1 MTRLLCY
8 VIMRCER
15 EARAEPRASPPRR
28 AARPQGGQAMNIL
41 KPKQPEPKDPLDAL
55 MDYIYSVGESLLDEG
70 RAPTDAEI
78 SQYDALV
85 AAQEGKPAFHP
96 GKLDRQLEGRM

>member
-1 MTRLLCY
+1 MS
-8 VIMRCER
+8 IR
-15 EARAEPRASPPRR
+15 EARMTVRASPP
-28 AARPQGGQAMNIL
+28 PQGRLAYKEASMNIL
-41 KPKQPEPKDPLDAL
+41 NPKRPEPKDPLDAL
-55 MDYIYSVGESLLDEG
+55 IDFIYSVGETLLDEG

-85 AAQEGKPAFHP
+85 AAHEGKPAFHP